1 MTDSIQYIFLEL
13 PNCVNAFTPSAT
25 PVDNLCYVLRNLS
38 TFTERPECLEGE
50 LYDLLF
56 SSTEISKFA
65 PKERKEYYKDMTT
78 KKDIANQITFAHNKG
93 IKEEREAVA
102 KKMLEDGVSI
112 PVICK
117 YTDLSQQQVEA
128 LK

>member
-1 MTDSIQYIFLEL
+1 
-13 PNCVNAFTPSAT
+13 
-25 PVDNLCYVLRNLS
+25 
-38 TFTERPECLEGE
+38 
-50 LYDLLF
+50 
-56 SSTEISKFA
+56 
-65 PKERKEYYKDMTT
+65 MTT
-78 KKDIANQITFAHNKG
+78 KKDIANQISYAR
-93 IKEEREAVA
+93 EEGRNETSVSVA

>member
-1 MTDSIQYIFLEL
+1 M
-13 PNCVNAFTPSAT
+13 
-25 PVDNLCYVLRNLS
+25 
-38 TFTERPECLEGE
+38 
-50 LYDLLF
+50 F

-78 KKDIANQITFAHNKG
+78 KKDIANQIAFARNKG
-93 IKEEREAVA
+93 LEEGVKEGMKESYEKVA
-102 KKMLEDGVSI
+102 KKMLEDGISI

-117 YTDLSQQQVEA
+117 YTDLSQQQVES

>member
-1 MTDSIQYIFLEL
+1 
-13 PNCVNAFTPSAT
+13 
-25 PVDNLCYVLRNLS
+25 
-38 TFTERPECLEGE
+38 
-50 LYDLLF
+50 
-56 SSTEISKFA
+56 
-65 PKERKEYYKDMTT
+65 MTT
-78 KKDIANQITFAHNKG
+78 KKDIANQIAFARNKG
-93 IKEEREAVA
+93 LEEGMKESNEKVA

>member
-1 MTDSIQYIFLEL
+1 M
-13 PNCVNAFTPSAT
+13 
-25 PVDNLCYVLRNLS
+25 
-38 TFTERPECLEGE
+38 
-50 LYDLLF
+50 F

-65 PKERKEYYKDMTT
+65 PKERKEYFKDMTT
-78 KKDIANQITFAHNKG
+78 KKDIANQIAFAHNKG
-93 IKEEREAVA
+93 LEEGVKESNEKVA

-117 YTDLSQQQVEA
+117 YTDLSQQQVES